1 MVLTY
6 RTLLFV
12 LSLMMPV
19 CFEASKA
26 LGHVFFYSTLAVYLT
41 AASFILYKIGKVKRN
56 KRLRKQ
62 QKRGRYGLFFYPICL
77 APKCDN
83 TI

>member
-12 LSLMMPV
+12 LSLMMLL
-19 CFEASKA
+19 CFEASKS
-26 LGHVFFYSTLAVYLT
+26 LGPVFFYSVLGIYMVAV
-41 AASFILYKIGKVKRN
+41 SFILYKLGKI
-56 KRLRKQ
+56 KRL
-62 QKRGRYGLFFYPICL
+62 Y
-77 APKCDN
+77 